1 MIFFLHNPI
10 GIDSPLGLIL
20 PYFKEPTMQRQE
32 PAQLEIEHLLFE
44 LDCCVNDLS
53 RQRLQINSHDIQR
66 AELSLHKLE
75 ILISFVKLFD
85 NKRLLVD

>member
-1 MIFFLHNPI
+1 MIFFCITQLGLI
-10 GIDSPLGLIL
+10 VPLGLIL

-85 NKRLLVD
+85 TQRLLVD

>member
-1 MIFFLHNPI
+1 
-10 GIDSPLGLIL
+10 
-20 PYFKEPTMQRQE
+20 MQRQE